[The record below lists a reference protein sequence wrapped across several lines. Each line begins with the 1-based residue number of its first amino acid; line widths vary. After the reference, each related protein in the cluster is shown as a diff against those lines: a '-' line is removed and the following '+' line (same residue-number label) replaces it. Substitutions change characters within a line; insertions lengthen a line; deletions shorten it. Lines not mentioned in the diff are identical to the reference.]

1 MSKTQ
6 NTKIDVTA
14 MNEAIKQLSK
24 ALEDFKGYD
33 KNYLRE
39 MGEELDSFQSD
50 FASKA
55 QDLLK
60 GMEDTVAPK
69 MLDKMTKFRDGLKV
83 VRDLLVDVDDAS
95 AKAITKRK

>member
-1 MSKTQ
+1 MSETK
-6 NTKIDVTA
+6 NTRLDVTA
-14 MNEAIKQLSK
+14 MNEAITQLSQ
-24 ALEDFKGYD
+24 ALEEFKGYD
-33 KNYLRE
+33 KSYLRE

-60 GMEDTVAPK
+60 SMEDTVAPK

-83 VRDLLVDVDDAS
+83 VRDLLVNVDDAS
-95 AKAITKRK
+95 AKAMTKQ